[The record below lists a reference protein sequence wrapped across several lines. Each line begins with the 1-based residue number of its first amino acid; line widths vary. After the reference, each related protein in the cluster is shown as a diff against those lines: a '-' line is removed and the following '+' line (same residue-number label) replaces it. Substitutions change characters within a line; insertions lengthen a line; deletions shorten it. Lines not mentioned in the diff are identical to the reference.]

1 MARVNKPQLTNYSN
15 IYEVQNSTNKK
26 EYIATW
32 TQNGRQYPQ
41 KNLTKLFG
49 ATTAKQAADK
59 LNEIKVLIAR
69 GEDPFAKDNKSDLK
83 KSFTDLVLDEIKNR
97 DGSKDYKYIQEK
109 IYMKHIAPVI
119 GKKKLEQIDMI
130 TIHDLFNRLQKTESP
145 DTIINLKKTINPT
158 LDYAVDEGLIDKNP
172 LNARKVKKLTK
183 KSKAKGKVPLKHR
196 LVGLDD
202 SRYIETARQLYNAA
216 LNFTKENVGI
226 TQGKIPDKELQI
238 AFLFV
243 IMTGRRR
250 SEMLKVK
257 YSDITPYGT
266 VKTRF
271 ETTKTGVL
279 EEYPL
284 PKEVL
289 DRLDKKKEGYIVPS
303 LTANTYGDY
312 FRKLIDK
319 LELPL
324 HDDMKIRGHDTRNL
338 FLTIMSKE
346 TKNPF
351 LCDTALSH
359 STSQYKM
366 LLTYYEPDL
375 QDYIELFEHY
385 WDLLRG
391 KRNLSK

>member
-1 MARVNKPQLTNYSN
+1 MARTNKPLRTKYKN
-15 IYEVQNSTNKK
+15 IYEVQNNANKK
-26 EYIATW
+26 EYLATW
-32 TQNGRQYPQ
+32 TQKGRQYPQ

-49 ATTAKQAADK
+49 ATTAMQAANK
-59 LNEIKVLIAR
+59 LDEIKVLIAR
-69 GEDPFAKDNKSDLK
+69 GEDPFAKDNISDLK
-83 KSFTDLVLDEIKNR
+83 KSFTELVIKEIQDR
-97 DGSKDYKYIQEK
+97 QGSPEYKYIQEK
-109 IYMKHIAPVI
+109 IYMKHIAPII
-119 GKKKLEQIDMI
+119 GKKKLEEIDMNI
-130 TIHDLFNRLQKTESP
+130 IHDLFKKLQKTET
-145 DTIINLKKTINPT
+145 DGTVINLKKTINPT
-158 LDYAVDEGLIDKNP
+158 LDYAVDEGLIEKNP
-172 LNARKVKKLTK
+172 LNTRKVKKLTK
-183 KSKAKGKVPLKHR
+183 KTKSLGKVPLKHR
-196 LVGLDD
+196 LVGMDD
-202 SRYIETARQLYNAA
+202 SRYIETARKLYNAA
-216 LNFTKENVGI
+216 LNFTKESAGVS
-226 TQGKIPDKELQI
+226 QGKIPDIELQI

-250 SEMLKVK
+250 SEMLNVK

-279 EEYPL
+279 EEYLL

-289 DRLDKKKEGYIVPS
+289 ERLDKKKEGYIVPS
-303 LTANTYGDY
+303 LTKSTYGDY
-312 FRKLIDK
+312 FRKLIDN

-324 HDDMKIRGHDTRNL
+324 HNNMKIRGHDTRNL

-375 QDYIELFEHY
+375 QDFIELFEHY
-385 WDLLRG
+385 WDILRDQ
-391 KRNLSK
+391 KS